1 LVNGYSISNRG
12 ESLMFKFYDK
22 FLVILIW
29 ISLNQCQQTSHIK
42 TNQTNQKSPG
52 TPLVSTSIRNIPVW
66 TDNYEFGDG
75 DEVKSTESFHCSFYN
90 DFLKDFIERYC
101 YINLDIKNEK
111 LGIFKTDGIYYYTIF
126 FTDSERKELIDSLD
140 KYIKWEEIALK
151 KKETV
156 EKEIGAVNSTVRW
169 GIQNQSYGGTEYG
182 DITVKFFS
190 QNIYRHQLIIYYPRF
205 NSDYIAFNSPPMYL
219 EKESVKVLLSLLQD
233 KSINKSILKIE
244 KQIQEQNESY
254 Q

>member
-1 LVNGYSISNRG
+1 MFIGYIKV
-12 ESLMFKFYDK
+12 LIILAC
-22 FLVILIW
+22 FL
-29 ISLNQCQQTSHIK
+29 LNQCLTTDNERSNKSYENVNTS
-42 TNQTNQKSPG
+42 
-52 TPLVSTSIRNIPVW
+52 PLVETHTRNTSVW
-66 TDNYEFGDG
+66 TDDYEFGDG
-75 DEVKSTESFHCSFYN
+75 DEVKATESFPCSFYN
-90 DFLKDFIERYC
+90 DFLKDFIERTC

-111 LGIFKTDGIYYYTIF
+111 LGIFQSDGIYYYTIF

-140 KYIKWEEIALK
+140 KYIKWEEIAVK

-156 EKEIGAVNSTVRW
+156 EKEIGTVNSTVLW
-169 GIQNQSYGGTEYG
+169 GIQNQTYGGTEYG

-205 NSDYIAFNSPPMYL
+205 NRDYIAFNSPPMYL
-219 EKESVKVLLSLLQD
+219 EKESVKKLLNLLQD
-233 KSINKSILKIE
+233 KSINKSILKSE

>member
-1 LVNGYSISNRG
+1 
-12 ESLMFKFYDK
+12 MFIDYIKVLIILAC
-22 FLVILIW
+22 FL
-29 ISLNQCQQTSHIK
+29 LNQCLTTEYERSNKSYENVNTS
-42 TNQTNQKSPG
+42 
-52 TPLVSTSIRNIPVW
+52 PLVDTHTRNTSVW
-66 TDNYEFGDG
+66 TDDYEFGDG
-75 DEVKSTESFHCSFYN
+75 DEVKATESFPCSFYN
-90 DFLKDFIERYC
+90 DFLKDFIERTC

-111 LGIFKTDGIYYYTIF
+111 LGIFQSDGIYYYTIF

-140 KYIKWEEIALK
+140 KYIKWEEIADK

-156 EKEIGAVNSTVRW
+156 EKEIGTVNSTVLW
-169 GIQNQSYGGTEYG
+169 GIQNQTYGGTEYG

-205 NSDYIAFNSPPMYL
+205 NRDYIAFNSPPMYL

>member
-1 LVNGYSISNRG
+1 MFIGYIKV
-12 ESLMFKFYDK
+12 LI
-22 FLVILIW
+22 ILACLL
-29 ISLNQCQQTSHIK
+29 LNQCLTTDNERSNKSYENVNTS
-42 TNQTNQKSPG
+42 
-52 TPLVSTSIRNIPVW
+52 PLVETHTRNTSVW
-66 TDNYEFGDG
+66 TDDYEFNDG
-75 DEVKSTESFHCSFYN
+75 DEVKATESFPCSFYN
-90 DFLKDFIERYC
+90 DFLKDFIERTC

-111 LGIFKTDGIYYYTIF
+111 LGIFQSDGIYYYTIF

-140 KYIKWEEIALK
+140 KYIKWEEIAVK

-156 EKEIGAVNSTVRW
+156 EKEIGTVNSTVLW
-169 GIQNQSYGGTEYG
+169 GIQNQTYGGTEYG

-205 NSDYIAFNSPPMYL
+205 NRDYIAFNSPPMYL
-219 EKESVKVLLSLLQD
+219 EKESVKKLLNLLQD

>member
-1 LVNGYSISNRG
+1 MFIGYIKV
-12 ESLMFKFYDK
+12 LIILAC
-22 FLVILIW
+22 FL
-29 ISLNQCQQTSHIK
+29 LNQCLTTDNERSNKSYENVNTS
-42 TNQTNQKSPG
+42 
-52 TPLVSTSIRNIPVW
+52 PLVETHTRNTSVW
-66 TDNYEFGDG
+66 TDDYEFGDG
-75 DEVKSTESFHCSFYN
+75 DEVKATESFPCSFYN
-90 DFLKDFIERYC
+90 DFLKDFIERTC

-111 LGIFKTDGIYYYTIF
+111 LGIFQSDGIYYYTIF

-140 KYIKWEEIALK
+140 KYIKWEEIAVK

-156 EKEIGAVNSTVRW
+156 EKEIGTVNSTVLW
-169 GIQNQSYGGTEYG
+169 GIQNQTYGGTEYG

-205 NSDYIAFNSPPMYL
+205 NRDYIAFNSPPMYL
-219 EKESVKVLLSLLQD
+219 EKESVKKLLNLLQD

>member
-1 LVNGYSISNRG
+1 MFIGYIKV
-12 ESLMFKFYDK
+12 LIILAF
-22 FLVILIW
+22 FL
-29 ISLNQCQQTSHIK
+29 LNQCLTTDNERSNKSYENVNTS
-42 TNQTNQKSPG
+42 
-52 TPLVSTSIRNIPVW
+52 PLVETHTRNTSVW
-66 TDNYEFGDG
+66 TDDYEFGDG
-75 DEVKSTESFHCSFYN
+75 DEVKATESFPCSFYN
-90 DFLKDFIERYC
+90 DFLKDFIERTC
-101 YINLDIKNEK
+101 YINLDINNEK
-111 LGIFKTDGIYYYTIF
+111 LGIFQSDGIYYYTIF

-140 KYIKWEEIALK
+140 KYNKWEEIAVK

-156 EKEIGAVNSTVRW
+156 EKEIGTVNSTVLW
-169 GIQNQSYGGTEYG
+169 GIQNQTYGGTEYG

-205 NSDYIAFNSPPMYL
+205 NRDYIAFNSPPMYL

>member
-1 LVNGYSISNRG
+1 MFIGYIKVLIILVC
-12 ESLMFKFYDK
+12 
-22 FLVILIW
+22 FL
-29 ISLNQCQQTSHIK
+29 LNQCLTTDNERSNKSYENVNTS
-42 TNQTNQKSPG
+42 
-52 TPLVSTSIRNIPVW
+52 PLVETHTRNTSVW
-66 TDNYEFGDG
+66 TDDYEFNDG
-75 DEVKSTESFHCSFYN
+75 DEVKATESFPCSFYN
-90 DFLKDFIERYC
+90 DFLKDFIERTC

-111 LGIFKTDGIYYYTIF
+111 LGIFQSDGIYYYTIF

-140 KYIKWEEIALK
+140 KYIKWEEIAVK

-156 EKEIGAVNSTVRW
+156 EKEIGTVNSTVLW
-169 GIQNQSYGGTEYG
+169 GIQNQTYGGTEYG

-205 NSDYIAFNSPPMYL
+205 NRDYIAFNSPPMYL
-219 EKESVKVLLSLLQD
+219 EKESVKKLLNLLQD

>member
-1 LVNGYSISNRG
+1 MFIGYIKV
-12 ESLMFKFYDK
+12 LIILAC
-22 FLVILIW
+22 FL
-29 ISLNQCQQTSHIK
+29 LNQCLTTDNERSNKSYENVNTS
-42 TNQTNQKSPG
+42 
-52 TPLVSTSIRNIPVW
+52 PLVETHTRNTSVW
-66 TDNYEFGDG
+66 TDDYEFNDG
-75 DEVKSTESFHCSFYN
+75 DEVKATESFPCSFYN
-90 DFLKDFIERYC
+90 DFLKDFIERTC

-111 LGIFKTDGIYYYTIF
+111 LGIFQSDGIYYYTIF

-140 KYIKWEEIALK
+140 KYIKWEEIAVK

-156 EKEIGAVNSTVRW
+156 EKEIGTVNSTVLW
-169 GIQNQSYGGTEYG
+169 GIQNQTYGGTEYG

-205 NSDYIAFNSPPMYL
+205 NRDYIAFNSPPMYL
-219 EKESVKVLLSLLQD
+219 EKESVKKLLNLLQD